1 MRPINSSLTH
11 ASNGEDII
19 KFEYKNI
26 SFDKMFKSE
35 LFYFQS
41 VASSIGKAIHSPKL
55 NMTPF
60 INSYS
65 FYCQLCLLDQTLPKY
80 SNVYLKF
87 TSKPKTIKIGRC
99 YKMDRRYSP
108 EERERLI
115 KIIPVKND
123 SLVEQRLISEFS
135 KVFEK
140 EKGKNETFIYSNLNQ
155 VKALFD
161 SCISESD
168 KVKLNF
174 NESKH
179 IQKIVLAHD
188 NYHGMWI
195 SPQVVRILI
204 NNYIEDP
211 NMKKD
216 YDDMM
221 DSIDA
226 YIEKDAYVYIER
238 NRLLNQNCL
247 YWLFHKYVVIQNN
260 NDLMVNGSRLWN
272 SICETE
278 NKKSAGKSLGRFLR
292 SAQIQRI
299 KEQFDIAYPN
309 ELFYTEKIKNT
320 KQPQFNG
327 IYVHYILT
335 HFIVE
340 YLDAKYALI
349 VAKLMYKRFHPNAL
363 SGGNLG
369 DNENEEETPEE
380 REYIAKY
387 VQYLHSMKDLNG
399 LHGIMMS

>member
-1 MRPINSSLTH
+1 MKPMNTVLNH
-11 ASNGEDII
+11 AVNGEDLIR
-19 KFEYKNI
+19 FEYKGIIFN
-26 SFDKMFKSE
+26 KMFKSE
-35 LFYFQS
+35 LFYLQS
-41 VASSIGKAIHSPKL
+41 VMSSIGMSIHNPKIR
-55 NMTPF
+55 TTRYF
-60 INSYS
+60 ESYS
-65 FYCQLCLLDQTLPKY
+65 FYCQLCLLDRTLPKY

-87 TSKPKTIKIGRC
+87 TSKPKTVKIGRC
-99 YKMDRRYSP
+99 YELNRRYSP
-108 EERERLI
+108 EEREKLI

-123 SLVEQRLISEFS
+123 SLVEQKLIKEFD

-140 EKGKNETFIYSNLNQ
+140 EKGKNETFVYNNLNQ

-161 SCISESD
+161 SCISKSD

-179 IQKIVLAHD
+179 IRKGKLAD
-188 NYHGMWI
+188 DYQGMWI

-211 NMKKD
+211 NVKKD

-226 YIEKDAYVYIER
+226 YIEKDVYVYIER
-238 NRLLNQNCL
+238 NHLLNQNCL

-260 NDLMVNGSRLWN
+260 DDLMVNGSRLWN

-278 NKKSAGKSLGRFLR
+278 NKKFVGKSLSRFLKSKR
-292 SAQIQRI
+292 IQRI

-309 ELFYTEKIKNT
+309 EPFYTEKIKNT

-363 SGGNLG
+363 SGGNVIK
-369 DNENEEETPEE
+369 EEETPEE
-380 REYIAKY
+380 QEYITRY
-387 VQYLHSMKDLNG
+387 IQNFHSMKDLNI
-399 LHGIMMS
+399 LHAIMMK